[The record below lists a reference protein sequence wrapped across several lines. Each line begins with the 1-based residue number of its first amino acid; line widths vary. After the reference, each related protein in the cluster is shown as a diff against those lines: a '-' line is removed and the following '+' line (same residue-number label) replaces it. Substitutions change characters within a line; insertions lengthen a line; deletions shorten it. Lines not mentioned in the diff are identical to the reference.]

1 MKFSKLRK
9 KLNVLIVAVSLAIAS
24 IGLFAFGD
32 DNINFEISKNLDIYY
47 SLIRE
52 LNLYYV
58 DEVDAGKIVKTSI
71 DKMLES
77 LDPYT
82 NYIPESDMED
92 YRFMTTGQYGGI
104 GALIRKSDKYVV
116 IAEPYENWPAH
127 TDGLKAGDIILEI
140 DGKSTEGK
148 STEDVSKV
156 LKGQPNTK
164 VKLLIKRP
172 GLEENFEKEIT
183 RKEIKIENVPYYGML
198 DNEIGYICLSQF
210 TSEASSEVKAAFL
223 ELREKHNVKK
233 IILDL
238 RGNPGGLLI
247 ESVHICNLFM
257 PKGQEVVSTKG
268 KVSQWDKVYQTMF
281 EPIDTEIPVVVV
293 VNRGSASASEI
304 VSGAFQD
311 VDRGVIVGERTF
323 GKGLV
328 QTTRALSYNSQL
340 KVTTAKYYIPSHR
353 CIQALD
359 YSHRNEDG
367 SVGKIPDSLITEF
380 KTKNGRK
387 VYDGGGV
394 LPDIVTDPEIVSN
407 ITLSLVLKNHL
418 FDYATQF
425 CLRNEKISSPKE
437 FKISDEEY
445 SKFLEFLK
453 DKDFDYSTRSEDNL
467 KDLIKTAKREKYYSL
482 AENEFNEL
490 KVKLAHDKN
499 KDLETFKDEIKKL
512 LAEEIISRYYFQK
525 GRIEAVLTY
534 DKDIMKAIEVLK
546 DTAMYSSILNGTY
559 VPEKKVTETE

>member
-1 MKFSKLRK
+1 MKLKFIRK
-9 KLNVLIVAVSLAIAS
+9 KISYLLLS
-24 IGLFAFGD
+24 IGIVISSFGFYAFND

-47 SLIRE
+47 SLFRE

-58 DEVDAGKIVKTSI
+58 DEIDAGKIIKTSI

-82 NYIPESDMED
+82 NYIPESQMED
-92 YRFMTTGQYGGI
+92 YKFMTTGQYGGI
-104 GALIRKSDKYVV
+104 GALIRKTGDYII
-116 IAEPYENWPAH
+116 IAEPYENFPAH

-140 DGKSTEGK
+140 DGKSTKGK

-156 LKGQPNTK
+156 LKGQPNSK
-164 VKLLIKRP
+164 VKLLIQRP
-172 GLEENFEKEIT
+172 GTEGSIEKEIT
-183 RKEIKIENVPYYGML
+183 RKEIKIDNVPYYGMIE
-198 DNEIGYICLSQF
+198 NEIGYICLSQF
-210 TSEASSEVKAAFL
+210 TNSASSEVKSAL
-223 ELREKHNVKK
+223 IELKEKHNAKK
-233 IILDL
+233 IIIDL

-268 KVSQWDKVYQTMF
+268 KVSQWDKTYNTMY
-281 EPIDTEIPVVVV
+281 EPVDTAIPVVIL

-311 VDRGVIVGERTF
+311 TDRGVIIGERTF

-328 QTTRALSYNSQL
+328 QTTRSLSYNSQL

-367 SVGKIPDSLITEF
+367 SVGKIPDSLITEYQ
-380 KTKNGRK
+380 TKNGRK
-387 VYDGGGV
+387 VYDGGGI
-394 LPDIVTDPEIVSN
+394 LPDIQVESEIISN
-407 ITLSLVLKNHL
+407 IAMSLVIKNII
-418 FDYATQF
+418 FDFATQF
-425 CLRNEKISSPKE
+425 CLKNEKISSAKE
-437 FKISDEEY
+437 FNISDSEY
-445 SKFLEFLK
+445 TDFLEFLK
-453 DKDFDYSTRSEDNL
+453 DKDFDYTTKSEDQL
-467 KDLIKTAKREKYYSL
+467 KDLIKTAKKEKYYSIS
-482 AENEFNEL
+482 EEEFKEL
-490 KVKLAHDKN
+490 RKKLAHDKN
-499 KDLETFKDEIKKL
+499 KDLETFKDEIKRY

-534 DKDIMKAIEVLK
+534 DKDILKAIEVLK
-546 DTAMYSSILNGTY
+546 DTGLYTSILKGTY
-559 VPEKKVTETE
+559 IPEKIDDENE

>member
-1 MKFSKLRK
+1 MKFSKLKK

-32 DNINFEISKNLDIYY
+32 DNVNFEISKNLDIYY

-453 DKDFDYSTRSEDNL
+453 DKDFDYSTKSEDNL

-534 DKDIMKAIEVLK
+534 DKDIQRAMEVLK
-546 DTAMYSSILNGTY
+546 DTTLYSSILNGTY
-559 VPEKKVTETE
+559 VPEKNDSENE